1 MAFTPTSPLTGATVT
16 GLTSPTYTHAQASA
30 PVPEAKQFNV
40 SALGGTQ
47 TGVTAHSV
55 SSPFTFTAWRPR
67 LLKTLAFFNTL
78 TGFKGKVGTNEYRLL
93 IRKGMLPIAGAPP
106 EIGSIDIMIKVPTGS
121 EINDVP
127 NLAALYSAA
136 GGLLMN
142 AANGM
147 LDTAKTG
154 DL

>member
-1 MAFTPTSPLTGATVT
+1 MAFMPTSPLTGATVA

-30 PVPEAKQFNV
+30 PVPEARQYNV
-40 SALGGTQ
+40 TALGGTQ

-55 SSPFTFTAWRPR
+55 ASPFTMTAWRPR
-67 LLKTLAFFNTL
+67 LLKTLAFFSSL
-78 TGFKGKVGTNEYRLL
+78 TGFKGKVGANEYRVLV
-93 IRKGMLPIAGAPP
+93 RKGMLPISGAPF
-106 EIGSIDIMIKVPTGS
+106 ETGSIDVYIRVPTGS
-121 EINDVP
+121 EVNDTP
-127 NLAALYSAA
+127 NLAAMFSCA

-142 AANGM
+142 AANGL